1 MTTLVV
7 LLLLI
12 NLQRHCFSSMLSYLH
27 PVNKVTEARREVCRG
42 YRSFKMSSDLTC
54 PMSTLL
60 NHPQIKLRFSR
71 AFRVWNL
78 IGSTTQ
84 GYFAGTLKDH
94 TFFFLA
100 EQQNQ
105 MAVQVLLTFP
115 LTMACRAIQ
124 SCSVDYSKSKTSAQW
139 DVKMRSDKC
148 VIRHHFITHNSL
160 RHRTVWYK
168 HIDIC
173 MITLDNNMSQCVHW

>member
-94 TFFFLA
+94 TFFFSSRVAKLDGSSS
-100 EQQNQ
+100 
-105 MAVQVLLTFP
+105 F
-115 LTMACRAIQ
+115 IDF
-124 SCSVDYSKSKTSAQW
+124 SIDYGMEGNTI
-139 DVKMRSDKC
+139 M
-148 VIRHHFITHNSL
+148 
-160 RHRTVWYK
+160 
-168 HIDIC
+168 
-173 MITLDNNMSQCVHW
+173 